1 MSTAK
6 STAFRD
12 RISYQALLLGG
23 FTFIATVLL
32 VLGNIA
38 THDAIQERRM
48 EDLRA
53 SLSQVIPGNLHD
65 NDLLDVPLAFHDALG
80 RSMTIYRAI
89 KAGQVQ
95 ALAWETIG
103 KGYAGDIRIL
113 IGLAADGS
121 ILGVRVL
128 AHSETPG
135 LGDKI
140 EASRSNWII
149 GFTGRSLYDPPLAR
163 WRVTKDGGSFDGLTG
178 ATITARAV
186 IESVR
191 DELAFFRDNRIL
203 LLEAPETYTPV
214 MEQQHDEP

>member
-1 MSTAK
+1 MNATRTS
-6 STAFRD
+6 AFRD

-23 FTFIATVLL
+23 FSFIATVLL
-32 VLGNIA
+32 VIGNIA

-48 EDLRA
+48 ENLRA

-65 NDLLDVPLAFHDALG
+65 NDLLDAPLEFHDASG

-89 KAGQVQ
+89 NAGQIQ
-95 ALAWETIG
+95 ALAWEIIG

-113 IGLAADGS
+113 IGLTTDGS
-121 ILGVRVL
+121 ILGVRIL

-140 EASRSNWII
+140 EASRSGWIV
-149 GFTGRSLYDPPLAR
+149 GFTGRSLHDPPLTH
-163 WRVTKDGGSFDGLTG
+163 WRVSKDGGSFDGLTG

-191 DELAFFRDNRIL
+191 DALAFFRDNRTL
-203 LLEAPETYTPV
+203 LLEAPEIYTPV
-214 MEQQHDEP
+214 ME